1 MPLYGGDAEA
11 DYDVI
16 VRLVDGRRV
25 LLSEPARSLIV
36 LKPPR
41 IRRTRWGTVLSQKNE
56 TLKLLPD
63 WGRQDAALA
72 PTRHLTRVASLLKRR
87 VGRPLKNTRGA
98 SHAFDIP

>member
-1 MPLYGGDAEA
+1 MPLYGGDVEA
-11 DYDVI
+11 DYGAN

-25 LLSEPARSLIV
+25 DLSEPARSLIV

-63 WGRQDAALA
+63 WVRQDAALA
-72 PTRHLTRVASLLKRR
+72 PTRHLTRVESLPKRH
-87 VGRPLKNTRGA
+87 VARPLKNTKGA